1 MIALEHVRGQVC
13 KRVCK
18 TRRKVM
24 VRGIAAALAALLA
37 LALAAPAAAVCRV
50 GTPGQTVA
58 VAIGD
63 TGRSVLLH
71 LPAGRAAGP
80 LPLVLLFHGSGGTA
94 RSILKNSGL
103 ERTADRHGFILAAAD
118 AGIRADDGFAWNIPG
133 VPTVTGHVPTADDP
147 DDVAFVRTTIDWLA
161 GQGCADPARVYATGH
176 SGGGRMTSW
185 LGCVAADR
193 FAAIAP
199 NVGLRAGNP
208 LASNPKQ
215 PDPATCRPSRPV
227 PVLAFAGDKDTT
239 NPIEGGGSP
248 YWQYPMSA
256 ALARWAA
263 LDGCRGGP
271 RSVRVSPS
279 RIEERYAHCRDGA
292 EVTGDVLAG
301 AGHVWTAENEAMWAF
316 FARHRR

>member
-1 MIALEHVRGQVC
+1 MPRGFTA
-13 KRVCK
+13 RL
-18 TRRKVM
+18 
-24 VRGIAAALAALLA
+24 APLLAALLA
-37 LALAAPAAAVCRV
+37 LTVASPSLAACRV
-50 GTPGQTVA
+50 GTPGRTVP
-58 VAIGD
+58 VDIGD
-63 TGRSVLLH
+63 SGRSVLLH
-71 LPAGRAAGP
+71 LPAGAAAAR

-94 RSILKNSGL
+94 KGIVKNSGL

-147 DDVAFVRTTIDWLA
+147 NDVAFVEKTIDWLTA
-161 GQGCADPARVYATGH
+161 EGCADPARVYATGH

-208 LASNPKQ
+208 LASNPRQ
-215 PDPATCRPSRPV
+215 PDPATCRPSGPV

-248 YWQYPMSA
+248 YWQYPMAA

-263 LDGCRGGP
+263 LEGCRGRP
-271 RSVRVSPS
+271 VSVRVSAG
-279 RIEERYAHCRDGA
+279 RTEQRYTRCRSGA

-301 AGHVWTAENEAMWAF
+301 AGHVWTADNEAMWAF

>member
-1 MIALEHVRGQVC
+1 
-13 KRVCK
+13 
-18 TRRKVM
+18 
-24 VRGIAAALAALLA
+24 
-37 LALAAPAAAVCRV
+37 
-50 GTPGQTVA
+50 
-58 VAIGD
+58 
-63 TGRSVLLH
+63 
-71 LPAGRAAGP
+71 
-80 LPLVLLFHGSGGTA
+80 
-94 RSILKNSGL
+94 
-103 ERTADRHGFILAAAD
+103 
-118 AGIRADDGFAWNIPG
+118 

-147 DDVAFVRTTIDWLA
+147 DDVAFVGKTIDWLVA
-161 GQGCADPARVYATGH
+161 QGCADPARVYATGH

-208 LASNPKQ
+208 LASDPRR

-256 ALARWAA
+256 ALSRWAA

-271 RSVRVSPS
+271 LATRVSKS
-279 RIEERYAHCRDGA
+279 RTEQRYTRCRGHA
-292 EVTGDVLAG
+292 EVTGDILAG
-301 AGHVWTAENEAMWAF
+301 AGHVWTADNEAMWAF